1 MEEWFVVTVTVCICF
16 LLRSFLTLF
25 SSKSGGGLSL
35 PPGPPSFP
43 IVTAFSWM
51 RKSFSQIEP
60 TLRSLHRK
68 YGPVVAL
75 RFGSRVTVFVSD
87 HKLAHKALVQNG
99 AIFSNRPASSQ
110 AANLINTN
118 QKNIS
123 SAFYGPTWR
132 LFRRNLTSEM
142 LHPSRVRSYSAARN
156 WVLDI
161 LIRSLEQDAAAA
173 AGINAV
179 DHFQY
184 AMFCLLVFMCF
195 GDRVSDEKIK
205 RVERVQRDF
214 IIKVGKSNVLNFLPD
229 NPTLGKLVFRK
240 GWAELYRIRA
250 EQEEVLIP
258 LIRARKEHKAESGAE
273 DRKMLSYV
281 DSLLQLELP
290 EEKRCLKE
298 EEMVTLCSE
307 FLSAGTDTTSTALQW
322 IMANLVKHQRIQDT
336 LVEEIKSRIGS
347 LDVEIREEDL
357 HKLPYLKAVILEGLR
372 RHPPGHFVLPHA
384 VSEDTELNGHLI
396 PKNGGT
402 VNFMI
407 AEMGWDPEVW
417 EDPMEFKPERF
428 LKKTGEVEFDV
439 TGRKEIK
446 MMPFGAGRRM
456 CPAYQLAM
464 LHLEYFTAN
473 LVARFRWTAVDEVS
487 LEEKQEFTIVM
498 KHPLHVRLELRK

>member
-25 SSKSGGGLSL
+25 SSKSGGGGGLSL

-43 IVTAFSWM
+43 IITAFSWM
-51 RKSFSQIEP
+51 RKSFSQIELLP
-60 TLRSLHRK
+60 NRTHL
-68 YGPVVAL
+68 AL
-75 RFGSRVTVFVSD
+75 PPPQ
-87 HKLAHKALVQNG
+87 LAHKALVHNG

-110 AANLINTN
+110 AANFINTN

-132 LFRRNLTSEM
+132 LFRRNLTFEI
-142 LHPSRVRSYSAARN
+142 LHPSRVKSYSAARK

-173 AGINAV
+173 VGINVV
-179 DHFQY
+179 DHFY
-184 AMFCLLVFMCF
+184 
-195 GDRVSDEKIK
+195 DEKIK

-229 NPTLGKLVFRK
+229 NPTLAKLVFRK
-240 GWAELYRIRA
+240 DWAKLYQIRA
-250 EQEEVLIP
+250 EQEQVLIP
-258 LIRARKEHKAESGAE
+258 LIRARKEQKADSGAE

-281 DSLLQLELP
+281 DSLLQLELL
-290 EEKRCLKE
+290 EEKRCLTE
-298 EEMVTLCSE
+298 EEM
-307 FLSAGTDTTSTALQW
+307 

-372 RHPPGHFVLPHA
+372 RHSPGHFVLPHA

-407 AEMGWDPEVW
+407 AKMGWDPEVW
-417 EDPMEFKPERF
+417 EDPMEFKLERF
-428 LKKTGEVEFDV
+428 LEKNGEVEFDV

-456 CPAYQLAM
+456 CPVYQLAM

-487 LEEKQEFTIVM
+487 LEEKQEFTRVM
-498 KHPLHVRLELRK
+498 KQPLHARLELRK